1 MSAPAVMHYRTPI
14 GHTEKGYIMIKKAF
28 YGLSTPQLNYE
39 ILPPHLPPTEQL
51 PAPQKITLYHPKD
64 NDYKVPAALAIGDSV
79 RTGQKL
85 ALYPDEKHYVISPI
99 SGRITALSP
108 FTGDFGKNFAAI
120 TIARDDSEAVDETF
134 RENIQTPSFELL
146 SDYLVGAPGAPPLET
161 LANSNGNIK
170 TILIRGLDPDPMVDT
185 SQYIAQSRMQDL
197 KKGIHILKEV
207 TSVQDVVL
215 FTAGETVQG
224 YGHIGARVAGVKTR
238 YPAALPPMVMKDV
251 LGQILPA
258 GKTCEDLGV
267 CFFSAEAVISIGSA
281 FESGQVPTAKTL
293 TFIKKDGTRKIFE
306 TCIGTPIRYIL
317 EAYGET
323 VNEYDRIILGGP
335 MTGSAIYALDHPVG
349 PDTDAVI
356 VVDRDKAAYASDY
369 PCINCGECI
378 RICPAKIQVNM
389 LVRFLEAN
397 QYEEAADS
405 YDLYSCIDCG
415 LCSYVCVSKIPILQY
430 IKLAKYELERAKTS
444 EAANA

>member
-1 MSAPAVMHYRTPI
+1 
-14 GHTEKGYIMIKKAF
+14 MIKKAF

-51 PAPQKITLYHPKD
+51 PAPKEITLYHPKD
-64 NDYKVPAALAIGDSV
+64 DDYSVPSALAIGDSV

-99 SGRITALSP
+99 SGRIKALSP
-108 FTGDFGKNFAAI
+108 FSGDFGKNFAAI

-134 RENIQTPSFELL
+134 RENMQTPSFELL
-146 SDYLVGAPGAPPLET
+146 SDFLVGAPGAPPLET
-161 LANSNGNIK
+161 LANANGNIK

-207 TSVQDVVL
+207 TNVEDVVL
-215 FTAGETVQG
+215 FTAAETVQG
-224 YGHIGARVAGVKTR
+224 YGHIGARVAGIKTQ
-238 YPAALPPMVMKDV
+238 YPSALPPMVMKDV

-281 FESGQVPTAKTL
+281 FEAGQVPTSKTL
-293 TFIKKDGTRKIFE
+293 TFIKKDGTSRIIK
-306 TCIGTPIRYIL
+306 TCIGTPIRNIL
-317 EAYGET
+317 EAYDET
-323 VNEYDRIILGGP
+323 VNEFDRIILGGP

-349 PDTDAVI
+349 PDTDSVI

-369 PCINCGECI
+369 PCVNCGECI
-378 RICPAKIQVNM
+378 RICPAKIQVHM